1 MGNRKHYVL
10 QSKATGKQA
19 SRADQAMLAN
29 KLKAREI
36 STAGQG
42 GGIADLLLPRTPKEK
57 AALQKVEKLYDVVQ
71 VTKRAGGERAQ
82 AREEVEKEHF
92 LIVALAE
99 LYSKSGGHGQHQ
111 RETVKNLTEWIC
123 GELKNYRTE
132 VCKLIF
138 RHSPALADRQTPDWW
153 QKRIALRRKQLKA
166 QDANKVKTE
175 S

>member
-57 AALQKVEKLYDVVQ
+57 AALQKVEKL
-71 VTKRAGGERAQ
+71 
-82 AREEVEKEHF
+82 
-92 LIVALAE
+92 
-99 LYSKSGGHGQHQ
+99 
-111 RETVKNLTEWIC
+111 
-123 GELKNYRTE
+123 
-132 VCKLIF
+132 
-138 RHSPALADRQTPDWW
+138 
-153 QKRIALRRKQLKA
+153 
-166 QDANKVKTE
+166 
-175 S
+175 

>member
-123 GELKNYRTE
+123 GELKNDRTE
-132 VCKLIF
+132 ACKLIYK
-138 RHSPALADRQTPDWW
+138 HCPALAERQKPDWW
-153 QKRIALRRKQLKA
+153 ERRIAARRKQLKGQEMTA
-166 QDANKVKTE
+166 VKTE

>member
-1 MGNRKHYVL
+1 MSTRKRYVL

-19 SRADQAMLAN
+19 SRADQATLAN
-29 KLKAREI
+29 KLKAIEI
-36 STAGQG
+36 SRAGHG
-42 GGIADLLLPRTPKEK
+42 GGITDLLLPKTSQEE
-57 AALQKVEKLYDVVQ
+57 ATLQKVEKLYDAVE
-71 VTKRAGGERAQ
+71 VTIRAGGERAQ
-82 AREEVEKEHF
+82 VRAEVEKEHA

-99 LYSKSGGHGQHQ
+99 LYFKSDRCKQCQ
-111 RETVKNLTEWIC
+111 SVTVKSLTEWIC
-123 GELKNYRTE
+123 GELKNHQTE